1 MKSDVRR
8 AYPSAARP
16 ALALAAIVLAGCTHQ
31 PRFEPLAL
39 APAEHAALRARVHG
53 HAVTHCGS
61 CHRSSLPTAKPAA
74 LAIYDLD
81 SASWSEMLTVA
92 RLQNGF
98 PRRLN
103 ARLDETGRQQLRSFI
118 QSELA
123 LRAQ

>member
-1 MKSDVRR
+1 MKPDVRH
-8 AYPSAARP
+8 ARP
-16 ALALAAIVLAGCTHQ
+16 STARHALALVAIACVGCSHQ

-39 APAEHAALRARVHG
+39 APAEHAALRERVHG
-53 HAVTHCGS
+53 YAVTHCGS
-61 CHRSSLPTAKPAA
+61 CHRSSLPTARPAA

-81 SASWSEMLTVA
+81 SESWSSMLTVA

-103 ARLDETGRQQLRSFI
+103 ARLDDAGRQQLRSFI